1 MSNRQSVD
9 LELFQTFLA
18 NAFAVQESG
27 LDRRSLSAVIEI
39 QRFIAGDESRL
50 DAAMQM
56 IVDRALGV
64 AHASGVA
71 IGLLEP
77 NRNELV
83 YKAGS
88 GNAAKD
94 VGRRVPAVLSA
105 SAAPEVRREILRVEN
120 AATDKRIEAEICRQF
135 GAMSLVMLPIYK
147 ERVLVGVLQALFED
161 AHSFPEREIRAY
173 RLMIGALEES
183 MQRSSRPA
191 AQAAAAVAVPSVSA
205 TSVSANAAYS
215 PQLAEFAERVNEPSA
230 VFAQRAEQ
238 NISPKPSTDDAPVFW
253 QPEESLSVYRAMV
266 VRELARLRSRLAN
279 APELL
284 SIYRAI
290 MVRELTQLRSRLTSA
305 FGISKIHPLN
315 GNFRNAA
322 AAIGGALVL
331 SIVVWIAHRG
341 GSANEKVSLSGST
354 SSDTQLK
361 PSAKPTFGDEAL
373 KPVGDEAKE
382 ASTSY
387 RGFKRVRVRPDEVD
401 YIADDVTIR
410 KFEPIHP
417 KPQVRNTGKEVN
429 FGDDVTVRY
438 FAKSPAVASQSSSG
452 SEATPGTKSART
464 E

>member
-39 QRFIAGDESRL
+39 QRFVAGDEFKL

-71 IGLLEP
+71 IGMLEP

-83 YKAGS
+83 YRAGS

-105 SAAPEVRREILRVEN
+105 STAPEMRREILRVEN
-120 AATDKRIEAEICRQF
+120 AASDKRIEAEICRQF

-147 ERVLVGVLQALFED
+147 EHVLVGVLQALFEGS
-161 AHSFPEREIRAY
+161 HSFPEREIRAY

-183 MQRSSRPA
+183 MLRSSPPA
-191 AQAAAAVAVPSVSA
+191 PKEAAAVAVASLSA
-205 TSVSANAAYS
+205 NSVSANVAYS
-215 PQLAEFAERVNEPSA
+215 PQLAEFAERVSEPSA

-238 NISPKPSTDDAPVFW
+238 NVSPKPSTDDAPVFW
-253 QPEESLSVYRAMV
+253 QPEESFSVYRAIGI
-266 VRELARLRSRLAN
+266 RQLA
-279 APELL
+279 
-284 SIYRAI
+284 
-290 MVRELTQLRSRLTSA
+290 QLRSRFTNALA
-305 FGISKIHPLN
+305 IAKIPPLS

-341 GSANEKVSLSGST
+341 GTANEKVSLSGST

-361 PSAKPTFGDEAL
+361 PSAKPTFVDETM
-373 KPVGDEAKE
+373 KPVGDESKE

-387 RGFKRVRVRPDEVD
+387 RGFKRVRVGPDEVD

-438 FAKSPAVASQSSSG
+438 FAKSPAVASQSSNG
-452 SEATPGTKSART
+452 SEATPGKKSARS

>member
-27 LDRRSLSAVIEI
+27 LDRRSLSALIEI
-39 QRFIAGDESRL
+39 QRFVAGDEFKL

-71 IGLLEP
+71 IGMLEP

-83 YKAGS
+83 YRAGS

-105 SAAPEVRREILRVEN
+105 STAPEMRREILRVEN
-120 AATDKRIEAEICRQF
+120 AASDKRIEAEICRQF

-147 ERVLVGVLQALFED
+147 EHVLVGVLQALFEGS
-161 AHSFPEREIRAY
+161 HSFPEREIRAY

-183 MQRSSRPA
+183 MLRSSPPA
-191 AQAAAAVAVPSVSA
+191 PKEAAAVAVASLSA
-205 TSVSANAAYS
+205 NSVSANVAYS
-215 PQLAEFAERVNEPSA
+215 PQLAEFAERVSEPSA
-230 VFAQRAEQ
+230 VFAPRAEQ
-238 NISPKPSTDDAPVFW
+238 SVSPKPSTDDAPVFW
-253 QPEESLSVYRAMV
+253 QPEESFSVYRAIV
-266 VRELARLRSRLAN
+266 VRELAQLRIRLAN
-279 APELL
+279 APESL
-284 SIYRAI
+284 SIYREIVIRQLA
-290 MVRELTQLRSRLTSA
+290 QLRSRFTNALA
-305 FGISKIHPLN
+305 IAKIPPLS

-341 GSANEKVSLSGST
+341 GTANEKVSLSGST
-354 SSDTQLK
+354 SNDTQLK
-361 PSAKPTFGDEAL
+361 PSAKPTFVDETM
-373 KPVGDEAKE
+373 KPVGDESKE

-387 RGFKRVRVRPDEVD
+387 RGFKRVRVGPDEVD

-452 SEATPGTKSART
+452 SEATPGKKSARS

>member
-39 QRFIAGDESRL
+39 QRFVAGDEFQL

-71 IGLLEP
+71 IGILEP

-105 SAAPEVRREILRVEN
+105 STAPEMRREILRVEN
-120 AATDKRIEAEICRQF
+120 AASDKRIEAEICRQF

-147 ERVLVGVLQALFED
+147 EHVLVGVLQALFEGS
-161 AHSFPEREIRAY
+161 HSFPEREIRAY

-183 MQRSSRPA
+183 MLRSSSPA
-191 AQAAAAVAVPSVSA
+191 PKEAAAAAVA
-205 TSVSANAAYS
+205 TVSANDAHS
-215 PQLAEFAERVNEPSA
+215 PQLAQIAEGV
-230 VFAQRAEQ
+230 AESSLFGAYTKHPRTDECVRPYTVIAHGANQ
-238 NISPKPSTDDAPVFW
+238 SVSPRIAWNYAHVVRQW
-253 QPEESLSVYRAMV
+253 EESLSVYREIV
-266 VRELARLRSRLAN
+266 VRELARLHSRF
-279 APELL
+279 
-284 SIYRAI
+284 
-290 MVRELTQLRSRLTSA
+290 TSA
-305 FGISKIHPLN
+305 LAIAKTHPLS

-341 GSANEKVSLSGST
+341 GAASEKVSLSGST
-354 SSDTQLK
+354 SRDAQLQ
-361 PSAKPTFGDEAL
+361 PSAKPTFGDETM
-373 KPVGDEAKE
+373 KPVGDESKE
-382 ASTSY
+382 ASTSS
-387 RGFKRVRVRPDEVD
+387 RGFRRVRVGPDEVD
-401 YIADDVTIR
+401 YIAEDVTIR
-410 KFEPIHP
+410 KFEPVHP
-417 KPQVRNTGKEVN
+417 KPQVRSAGKEVS

-438 FAKSPAVASQSSSG
+438 FAKSPAVASQSSTDSD
-452 SEATPGTKSART
+452 ATPGKKSARS

>member
-39 QRFIAGDESRL
+39 QRFVAGDEFKL

-71 IGLLEP
+71 IGMLEP

-94 VGRRVPAVLSA
+94 IGRRVPAVLSA
-105 SAAPEVRREILRVEN
+105 STAPEMRKEILRVEN
-120 AATDKRIEAEICRQF
+120 AASDKRIEAEICRQF

-147 ERVLVGVLQALFED
+147 EHVLVGVLQALFED

-183 MQRSSRPA
+183 MLRSSRPV
-191 AQAAAAVAVPSVSA
+191 AQAAAAVAVA
-205 TSVSANAAYS
+205 SVSANDARS
-215 PQLAEFAERVNEPSA
+215 PQLAQIAEGVAESSLFGAYTKHPRTDECVRPYTVVAHGASQSA
-230 VFAQRAEQ
+230 SPRIAWNYAHVFRQ
-238 NISPKPSTDDAPVFW
+238 W
-253 QPEESLSVYRAMV
+253 GESFSVYRPIV
-266 VRELARLRSRLAN
+266 VRELA
-279 APELL
+279 
-284 SIYRAI
+284 
-290 MVRELTQLRSRLTSA
+290 QLRSRFTNALAIAKT
-305 FGISKIHPLN
+305 HPLS

-322 AAIGGALVL
+322 AAIGGAIVL

-341 GSANEKVSLSGST
+341 GAVNEKVSLSGTT
-354 SSDTQLK
+354 SRDAQLQ
-361 PSAKPTFGDEAL
+361 PSAKPAFGDETM
-373 KPVGDEAKE
+373 KPVGDESKE
-382 ASTSY
+382 ASTSS
-387 RGFKRVRVRPDEVD
+387 RGFRRVRVGPDEVD

-417 KPQVRNTGKEVN
+417 KPQVRSAGKEVS

-438 FAKSPAVASQSSSG
+438 FAKSPAVASQSSTG
-452 SEATPGTKSART
+452 SEATPGKKSARS